1 MRPLLHDV
9 ADHAAEWLESLGERP
24 VRPERGPTEL
34 QLSDVLGNAP
44 LPVEEVIGQLVREA
58 EPGLTAI
65 NSPRFFGFVM
75 GGAHPAG
82 LAADWLATAWDQ
94 NVGLAAPTPAAAA
107 FEDIAGRWLAGL
119 LGLPA
124 TASFALV
131 TGCQMAHV
139 TGLAAA
145 RHRVLAD
152 AGHDVARDGLVGAP
166 PIRIL
171 AGAER
176 HVTVDRALRLLGI
189 GSAAIEPVATDHRGA
204 MHAGDLAAALA
215 TGDGRPTIVVAQVG
229 NVNGGGIDPIEE
241 VCAAARAAGAW
252 VHVDG
257 AFGLWAAASPSRRH
271 LVRGVEHA
279 DSWATDAHKWLNVPF
294 DCGLAFVRDRAAHRA
309 AMTVTAAYLV
319 QDPDGPREPMDWTP
333 EFSRRA
339 RGLAVY
345 ATLRALGR
353 DGVAELVDR
362 LCACAERF
370 AERLGAAGFE
380 VLEQELNQVVV
391 ACHSDVATDATVAAA
406 QAEGTCY
413 PSATTWRGR
422 RCIRISVCNWQTTF
436 ADVDRSVD
444 ALAAARRPRSVPVG
458 GVVPEPDHAP
468 FALEAEDAQRRRA
481 QRQARG
487 GRGR

>member
-1 MRPLLHDV
+1 MRALLHDV
-9 ADHAAEWLESLGERP
+9 ADHAADWLEQLPERP
-24 VRPERGPTEL
+24 VRPDRTPAEMRVTADL
-34 QLSDVLGNAP
+34 NDAP
-44 LPVEEVIGQLVREA
+44 LPVDDVIAGLAREA
-58 EPGLTAI
+58 LPGLTAI

-82 LAADWLATAWDQ
+82 IAADWLATAWDQ

-107 FEDIAGRWLAGL
+107 FEDVAGRWLAEL

-145 RHRVLAD
+145 RHRVLARVGPRRRARR
-152 AGHDVARDGLVGAP
+152 AGRARRRSASSPARSATSPSTARCACSASARARSSRSPTDG
-166 PIRIL
+166 
-171 AGAER
+171 
-176 HVTVDRALRLLGI
+176 
-189 GSAAIEPVATDHRGA
+189 RGA
-204 MHAGDLAAALA
+204 MRADAL
-215 TGDGRPTIVVAQVG
+215 GRR
-229 NVNGGGIDPIEE
+229 
-241 VCAAARAAGAW
+241 ARRDRRRTRRSW
-252 VHVDG
+252 
-257 AFGLWAAASPSRRH
+257 SRRSATSTAAPPTRWRTCAPPPAPPAPGCTWTARSGSGRRRARRGAH
-271 LVRGVEHA
+271 LVRGVEQA

-294 DCGLAFVRDRAAHRA
+294 DCGIAFVRDREAHRA
-309 AMTVTAAYLV
+309 AMTATAAYLV
-319 QDPDGPREPMDWTP
+319 QDAGGPREPLDWTP

-370 AERLGAAGFE
+370 AQRLAGVGFD
-380 VLEQELNQVVV
+380 VLGQELNQVLV
-391 ACHSDVATDATVAAA
+391 ACATDAATDATLAAV

-413 PSATTWRGR
+413 PSGTTWRGR
-422 RCIRISVCNWQTTF
+422 RCIRLSVCNWQTTF

-444 ALAAARRPRSVPVG
+444 AMAR
-458 GVVPEPDHAP
+458 VVPQPDHAP
-468 FALEAEDAQRRRA
+468 LTLEAEDAERGGA
-481 QRQARG
+481 QRQAG
-487 GRGR
+487 GGLRR